1 MLKNVFKK
9 HLIQKKA
16 EMDNFFFKKVHFYC
30 LRGYLF
36 HHRKKKAKDENTEST
51 QKQCVDEAQKETIR
65 LIDVG
70 PPQSI
75 RV

>member
-1 MLKNVFKK
+1 
-9 HLIQKKA
+9 
-16 EMDNFFFKKVHFYC
+16 MDKF
-30 LRGYLF
+30 LRRKFIFVVWEVIYF
-36 HHRKKKAKDENTEST
+36 TTEKKKKTKEENTENT
-51 QKQCVDEAQKETIR
+51 QKQCVEEAQKETIR